1 MGTVAV
7 DRKNNLFINF
17 SHGLHDY
24 VSHFKIF
31 KSHIHQKQCDSLIAV
46 FALMFG
52 VVSTLA
58 EI

>member
-24 VSHFKIF
+24 VSHKIF
-31 KSHIHQKQCDSLIAV
+31 KTHIHQIQCDSLIAV

-52 VVSTLA
+52 VVLTLA